1 VLNFA
6 TKYDSR
12 ISLNQLLNQVE
23 IETNNQYLCELE
35 SSVLYKVFVLANMY
49 YPTELEIEPA
59 IQEIVLDV
67 NKWRALLKR
76 AIENIENRMINFLD
90 PKVGLFDLTE
100 SLYVS
105 HSSGRTKVSRML
117 YRSNNSRL
125 RGFIWNHDSASIS
138 IIESSDP
145 RNYAAMN
152 LDRSAF
158 GSTATGTRFTLKSN
172 LFSHL
177 VMFLNRHPILLNFAG
192 KRHFPKTYNLIIQGF
207 LGLSRMR
214 IIEPK
219 ESFNSVFYNQILMTD
234 YAEWNRETISRI
246 KTLVKN
252 SEVSLYFMLHDDIV
266 YRIPTYFPERRVAE
280 FQYVLDLAKV
290 AEAIFVPSQSEL
302 RNIARHFDN
311 PTKIS
316 VIPLSG
322 NHILEFQHT
331 LPKLE
336 SMKYPTFLH
345 FLGDDPRKNSIR
357 VLRALLDVA
366 KQGKFFSLNIVGG
379 EPAAGSILE
388 SLFSELASLGV
399 NTSFF
404 KNLSEEGLANVYRSS
419 GCLIYCSIAEGFG
432 LPIAE
437 AAEIGCSVITSN
449 TGSTLEV
456 GKKYQDVVFVNPKD
470 IQEIA
475 NSLAEFVEKPTV
487 PSLRENSK
495 RTWNDVL
502 QEILLIMGR
511 ADS

>member
-1 VLNFA
+1 MLKFS
-6 TKYDSR
+6 SR
-12 ISLNQLLNQVE
+12 VESISSL
-23 IETNNQYLCELE
+23 QYLLSKV
-35 SSVLYKVFVLANMY
+35 SSQHDGMIIDEFKEPTYYKVFVIAKMFF
-49 YPTELEIEPA
+49 PTEMEFEEITQDFSANIEKFTA
-59 IQEIVLDV
+59 F
-67 NKWRALLKR
+67 LKLGL
-76 AIENIENRMINFLD
+76 ENIEAGRIVFID
-90 PKVGLFDLTE
+90 ESVGLFDLTE

-105 HSSGRTKVSRML
+105 NSSGRTKVSRML

-125 RGFIWNHDSASIS
+125 RGFNWNHDSASIS

-158 GSTATGTRFTLKSN
+158 GSTATGERFALKSN

-192 KRHFPKTYNLIIQGF
+192 KRHFPTTYNLIIQGF
-207 LGLSRMR
+207 LRLSRMR

-266 YRIPTYFPERRVAE
+266 YRIPTYFPEKRVAE
-280 FQYVLDLAKV
+280 FQYVLDLARV

-331 LPKLE
+331 LPKLN
-336 SMKYPTFLH
+336 SMEYSTFLH

-357 VLRALLDVA
+357 VLKALLAVA
-366 KQGKFFSLNIVGG
+366 RQGKVFSLNIVGG
-379 EPAAGSILE
+379 EPAAGSILQ

-404 KNLSEEGLANVYRSS
+404 KNLSEEGLANVYRNS

-470 IQEIA
+470 LQEIA
-475 NSLAEFVEKPTV
+475 NSLAEFVERPTV
-487 PSLRENSK
+487 PSPRENSK
-495 RTWNDVL
+495 RTWNDVF
-502 QEILLIMGR
+502 QDILLIMGR
-511 ADS
+511 TDS